1 MFFLS
6 LLPPPC
12 YCVFCCVQ
20 GYHCALGNAIK
31 KEGGG
36 GLYMMCSALR
46 ASVAGV
52 FPWDGW
58 SSGDNR
64 TDDHLKD
71 LLEILFFCA

>member
-1 MFFLS
+1 
-6 LLPPPC
+6 
-12 YCVFCCVQ
+12 
-20 GYHCALGNAIK
+20 
-31 KEGGG
+31 
-36 GLYMMCSALR
+36 MMCSALR

-71 LLEILFFCA
+71 LLEILFLRVISCTVTKTAWGGGLIEG

>member
-1 MFFLS
+1 
-6 LLPPPC
+6 
-12 YCVFCCVQ
+12 
-20 GYHCALGNAIK
+20 
-31 KEGGG
+31 
-36 GLYMMCSALR
+36 MMCSALR

-71 LLEILFFCA
+71 LLEILFSARNLLHCNEKPPGEAV

>member
-1 MFFLS
+1 
-6 LLPPPC
+6 
-12 YCVFCCVQ
+12 
-20 GYHCALGNAIK
+20 
-31 KEGGG
+31 
-36 GLYMMCSALR
+36 MMCSALR

-71 LLEILFFCA
+71 LLEILFFLRVISCTVNEKTAWGGGLIEG

>member
-1 MFFLS
+1 
-6 LLPPPC
+6 
-12 YCVFCCVQ
+12 
-20 GYHCALGNAIK
+20 
-31 KEGGG
+31 
-36 GLYMMCSALR
+36 MMCSALR

-71 LLEILFFCA
+71 LLEILFSARNLLHCNENRLGRRFDRRLSQLGNCLTG